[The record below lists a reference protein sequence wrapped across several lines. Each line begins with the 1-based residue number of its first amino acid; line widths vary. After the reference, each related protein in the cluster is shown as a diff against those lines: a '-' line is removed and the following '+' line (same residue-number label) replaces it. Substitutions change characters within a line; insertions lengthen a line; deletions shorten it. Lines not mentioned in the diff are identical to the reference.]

1 MGTQYKQ
8 YETYPLYLI
17 LSTITCALLTAVL
30 AFLMYILEPGL
41 LQLHPFAS
49 IISSVVISILIAII
63 WILCLSLIVA
73 STGIIRL
80 HMMYIIVSSV
90 GDARL
95 VICCKWLRTMV
106 VNL

>member
-1 MGTQYKQ
+1 
-8 YETYPLYLI
+8 
-17 LSTITCALLTAVL
+17 
-30 AFLMYILEPGL
+30 MYILEPGL

-80 HMMYIIVSSV
+80 HPIDFKTSQSVYLWIISINF
-90 GDARL
+90 GD
-95 VICCKWLRTMV
+95 W
-106 VNL
+106 